1 MAKREG
7 LVGVV
12 VVMGA
17 ATLEVA
23 VVVVMRAATLE
34 VAVVVVMGAATLE
47 ETAGMVA
54 VTGQSVVKMV
64 VAVPSTL
71 KWSRTHP

>member
-1 MAKREG
+1 MAKGEG
-7 LVGVV
+7 LVG
-12 VVMGA
+12 
-17 ATLEVA
+17 
-23 VVVVMRAATLE
+23 
-34 VAVVVVMGAATLE
+34 VVVVMGAATLE

-54 VTGQSVVKMV
+54 VTGLSVVVVVVM